1 MRQLLERF
9 IISSTPSWRV
19 LLAIFA
25 ATPVFLVVV
34 LGHWLA
40 FRIPEIKSALNMGLM
55 WALEGVFLLAAAVNI
70 TVGLWLW
77 PHRAQPHPV
86 PGAVLFV
93 IFAIGLSYACVTILG
108 GSYTSLTNVTLLS
121 VLAIGLLL
129 FDLRPMVQAFLCVLG
144 IILVADVGVGLGWW
158 PYAPALTERV
168 MLGDAPVWWF
178 HEWRQF
184 MFVAGYTICLSI
196 LLLLFDRLE
205 VMMADLHRLSYTDGL
220 TGLANRRHF
229 MSVLSNEA
237 ARQART
243 GQPLSVVLIDADQF
257 KNINDQHGHAMGD
270 EVLRAIGRVLMAC
283 VRTPTDLASRIGG
296 EEFALVLPDTTQEKA
311 QAVCERLRQQLAQQQ
326 FGEPGARF
334 QATVSMGVVQGAG
347 LSPAQM
353 LQQADR
359 ALYQA
364 KASGRDRV
372 CVAEQAAAAS

>member
-55 WALEGVFLLAAAVNI
+55 WALDGVFLLAVAVNI

-86 PGAVLFV
+86 PVAVLFV

-184 MFVAGYTICLSI
+184 MFVAGYTICMSI

-243 GQPLSVVLIDADQF
+243 GQPMSVVLIDADQF

-364 KASGRDRV
+364 KATGRDRV

>member
-55 WALEGVFLLAAAVNI
+55 WALEGVFLLASAVNI

-86 PGAVLFV
+86 PAAVLFV

-205 VMMADLHRLSYTDGL
+205 VLMADLHRLSYTDGL

-243 GQPLSVVLIDADQF
+243 GQPMSVVLIDADQF
-257 KNINDQHGHAMGD
+257 KNINDRHGHAMGD

-334 QATVSMGVVQGAG
+334 QVTVSMGVVQGAG
-347 LSPAQM
+347 LNPAQM

-364 KASGRDRV
+364 KAAGRDRV